1 MLNANL
7 FLEVMISQ
15 HYDTKADVYSFGISL
30 FAIFTCQKPYGNLFD
45 NISNQFLQMQKIV
58 EAVTSG
64 VRPGPVPKEPP
75 GVGEL
80 MESCWHGDPQ
90 ERPTMKQVIDT
101 ISQIQNIN
109 GLV

>member
-1 MLNANL
+1 MTTGD
-7 FLEVMISQ
+7 
-15 HYDTKADVYSFGISL
+15 YDTKADVFSFGISL
-30 FAIFTCQKPYGNLFD
+30 FAIFTCQKPYGNMFD
-45 NISNQFLQMQKIV
+45 NIKNQFKQMNKIV
-58 EAVTSG
+58 ETVSSG
-64 VRPGPVPKEPP
+64 VRPGPVPNEPA

-101 ISQIQNIN
+101 ICQIQELN